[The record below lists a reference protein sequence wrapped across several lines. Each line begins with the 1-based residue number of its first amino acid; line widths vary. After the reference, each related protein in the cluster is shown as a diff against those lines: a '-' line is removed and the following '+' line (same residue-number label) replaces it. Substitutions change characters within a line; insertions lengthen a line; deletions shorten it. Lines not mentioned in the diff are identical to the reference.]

1 MKTKLEQVKELWL
14 AGNKIEAL
22 RIVKSFP
29 RLGDEKKAIEQA
41 WASHQSPS
49 FYIQIGKDPEALI
62 GQGLQAIA
70 HRYSLPL

>member
-1 MKTKLEQVKELWL
+1 MKTKLESVKELWL

-49 FYIQIGKDPEALI
+49 FYIQIGKDPKILFEN
-62 GQGLQAIA
+62 GLKAIA

>member
-1 MKTKLEQVKELWL
+1 MKTKIEQVKELWL

-49 FYIQIGKDPEALI
+49 FYIQIGKDPKALM
-62 GQGLQAIA
+62 GQGLEAIA